1 MADSIDTFYIFKSG
15 DRRLV
20 LQTAAYSHFAYDVHI
35 LSAYKK
41 RSFLE
46 ALAYKKN
53 KIASIKRTIKSL
65 SSDECVK
72 HSGALQREINT
83 LADWEVAQIV
93 EITINES

>member
-1 MADSIDTFYIFKSG
+1 MADSVDTFYIFKSG

-20 LQTAAYSHFAYDVHI
+20 YQSATEFHFADDVHI
-35 LSAYKK
+35 LSAYSM

-65 SSDECVK
+65 SSDERVNG
-72 HSGALQREINT
+72 GALQRET
-83 LADWEVAQIV
+83 SALADWEVAQIV